1 NTVIGL
7 HLYEL
12 RSKQFSSSVSAQLV
26 HSQLTKPRAQDA
38 ANQISKVKL
47 RPQQEASPNSFSSDT
62 VPSLSGQ
69 PDSTVSQSS
78 DSASPQSRSRPR
90 SRKPSNGPL
99 KRISKTSLQLIP
111 QPVFCAELWT
121 RTDTDTSSFAAL
133 TTLLPPGPNVAHLL
147 GYLLLDDAETQGTA
161 ADSAGSSDGGEPLQA
176 NQQLPTT
183 PIVRQSFSE
192 GPELDHRDITPQA
205 PNRTFSNSFQFA
217 VCWATMPL
225 TPHARPGPSVLEQRT
240 LQLKQDDRSTST
252 STTCCSSTT
261 STTTTT
267 GSPTTSSSNYL
278 CSSSALRVCLLNP
291 VSLHTGVG
299 VDPDG
304 SLRTGYSYSP
314 TSGVIE
320 MPPSFSAVAS
330 RCGLTNLGCALRTY
344 HTQTLRFLSVP
355 SKWLTALDHTREKI
369 MNCNLLDLIHPDD
382 LDAISLA
389 FSSITE
395 TSPII
400 TSFYRIRHGSG
411 CYRWCRSFSMLATQ
425 CSTTDR
431 NQQYSDCEGT
441 SQPFSSCHDT
451 ADPATSSSISSPSS
465 SLSGG
470 VSPTDLNKVNDQPGV
485 ESETALPATVVC
497 WYQFTHFHNSGTP
510 DTSNS
515 DPIKHP
521 DKSRLRIP
529 CRLSLDDNLCLSP
542 ANQSSHH
549 LELFLSPGCD
559 PRRSCSESFRLHE
572 AWTAN
577 TAHREPYCQNCVRST
592 QKRRVASA
600 TNSYPSDC
608 PDTMEF
614 GLHAQNNHRLLD
626 CCQSHRSCVPEKSPC
641 SLYTSNSAFLSTIS
655 KAPCVTHNT
664 LSAYDA
670 LDTDVWDADGVE
682 PFEDPVI
689 DVHATPGPADSRDP
703 NVTTVYPPSS
713 DYSANSSSFLRQ
725 PITESNT
732 QWHNEVSGIV
742 NSMVS
747 QTALKNEMD
756 WARQAPSLNP
766 DFGEFGI
773 TDDSAVF
780 FPRHNVENSE
790 PCSTDADNFLTPRLD
805 PGDQTT
811 SAPGEFC
818 SVSVAVHPTWNIA
831 ASFEE
836 DDVTKLLYPG
846 ESNSTSVLR
855 RPCWSDQLS
864 SQDSCLLPQAE
875 IYAVTPGCCT
885 YNKSDSSDDG
895 VLTKRRRCKQS
906 CLNEPCRR
914 PNYQTSAVIP
924 L

>member
-1 NTVIGL
+1 
-7 HLYEL
+7 
-12 RSKQFSSSVSAQLV
+12 
-26 HSQLTKPRAQDA
+26 
-38 ANQISKVKL
+38 
-47 RPQQEASPNSFSSDT
+47 
-62 VPSLSGQ
+62 
-69 PDSTVSQSS
+69 
-78 DSASPQSRSRPR
+78 
-90 SRKPSNGPL
+90 
-99 KRISKTSLQLIP
+99 
-111 QPVFCAELWT
+111 
-121 RTDTDTSSFAAL
+121 
-133 TTLLPPGPNVAHLL
+133 
-147 GYLLLDDAETQGTA
+147 
-161 ADSAGSSDGGEPLQA
+161 
-176 NQQLPTT
+176 
-183 PIVRQSFSE
+183 
-192 GPELDHRDITPQA
+192 
-205 PNRTFSNSFQFA
+205 
-217 VCWATMPL
+217 MPL

-267 GSPTTSSSNYL
+267 RSSTTSSSNYL

-320 MPPSFSAVAS
+320 MPPSFSTVTS
-330 RCGLTNLGCALRTY
+330 RCGLTTLDCALRTY
-344 HTQTLRFLSVP
+344 HTRTLRFLSVP

-411 CYRWCRSFSMLATQ
+411 CYRWCRSFSMLAAQ

-431 NQQYSDCEGT
+431 NQQYSDCEGA

-470 VSPTDLNKVNDQPGV
+470 VSPTDLNKINDQPGV
-485 ESETALPATVVC
+485 ESETSPATFVC
-497 WYQFTHFHNSGTP
+497 WYQFAQLSRYNGIRTTHP
-510 DTSNS
+510 ER
-515 DPIKHP
+515 P
-521 DKSRLRIP
+521 
-529 CRLSLDDNLCLSP
+529 
-542 ANQSSHH
+542 SS
-549 LELFLSPGCD
+549 
-559 PRRSCSESFRLHE
+559 
-572 AWTAN
+572 T
-577 TAHREPYCQNCVRST
+577 
-592 QKRRVASA
+592 
-600 TNSYPSDC
+600 
-608 PDTMEF
+608 
-614 GLHAQNNHRLLD
+614 RLL
-626 CCQSHRSCVPEKSPC
+626 PESSVMC
-641 SLYTSNSAFLSTIS
+641 SRKVTVFTLYIKVGDFIH
-655 KAPCVTHNT
+655 HN
-664 LSAYDA
+664 AYDA

-682 PFEDPVI
+682 PFEDSTI

-703 NVTTVYPPSS
+703 NVITIYPPPS

-732 QWHNEVSGIV
+732 QWHNGVVSGIV
-742 NSMVS
+742 KSMVS

-780 FPRHNVENSE
+780 FPRHRVENSE
-790 PCSTDADNFLTPRLD
+790 PGSTDAENFLTPRLD

-818 SVSVAVHPTWNIA
+818 SVSVAVHPTWNTA

-846 ESNSTSVLR
+846 ESNSTSVLT

-885 YNKSDSSDDG
+885 FNKSDSSDDG
-895 VLTKRRRCKQS
+895 VLTKRRRYAVHQYDDVDFPTTTAPRSLTEFQRLPESHGIYPDPVLSPLPLVSPPDFGLPTTCTSDSLQS
-906 CLNEPCRR
+906 SITVSTSVDSVCSRLFYPSYGRFPTLRR
-914 PNYQTSAVIP
+914 LLDTQVTDDYSYSSQSMSS
-924 L
+924 

>member
-1 NTVIGL
+1 MISVLVRTRVGNGTAEFLYKENLEGSSLYLDRNTVIGL

-192 GPELDHRDITPQA
+192 GPELALIFYERDP
-205 PNRTFSNSFQFA
+205 FS
-217 VCWATMPL
+217 
-225 TPHARPGPSVLEQRT
+225 R
-240 LQLKQDDRSTST
+240 QLKL
-252 STTCCSSTT
+252 SSW
-261 STTTTT
+261 
-267 GSPTTSSSNYL
+267 L
-278 CSSSALRVCLLNP
+278 VL
-291 VSLHTGVG
+291 
-299 VDPDG
+299 
-304 SLRTGYSYSP
+304 
-314 TSGVIE
+314 
-320 MPPSFSAVAS
+320 
-330 RCGLTNLGCALRTY
+330 
-344 HTQTLRFLSVP
+344 
-355 SKWLTALDHTREKI
+355 KWLTALDHTREKI

-773 TDDSAVF
+773 TDYSAVF

-895 VLTKRRRCKQS
+895 VLTKRRRYAVHQYDDVDFSTTTAPRSLTEFQRLPESHGVYPDPVLSPLPLVSPPDFGLPTTCTSDSHQS
-906 CLNEPCRR
+906 SITVSTSVDSMCSRLFYPSYGRFPTLRR
-914 PNYQTSAVIP
+914 LLDTQVTDAYSYSSQSMSS
-924 L
+924 